1 MSKIARRI
9 LKILGWTVVGVIVLL
24 ILVVVL
30 LQVPAVQNFAKDK
43 AVAFLQK
50 KIGTPVKIDRLSISF
65 PKKVVLEGIYFE
77 DQNKDTLLAGKK
89 LAVDISMLA
98 LLDNEVEINDVELDG
113 IRANIYRLGK
123 DTAYNFQYIVDA
135 FVTAPDTAKKDTTSA
150 GFKIDVKHVSL
161 SKILA
166 TFKDDQTGMDT
177 YLYLGEFETNIK
189 KFDLDSMVFNI
200 PNIRL
205 EHVVARAY
213 QHKPLAEPKPIEEVR
228 ANNTKPVDLGLTVGN
243 LTVRDIDADYA
254 NDASALK
261 ARINLG
267 ELIAA
272 PQKIDLKTLDIV
284 LKNLTLKN
292 TNAVIAMG
300 ATQQAKVVEEQVEKT
315 AQVQAENPWKITL
328 DKVDFANNNIKFD
341 NFNTPR
347 ASRGMDYAHLDI
359 KGLTLDAANLTV
371 SPTAYSGDI
380 AKLAMTE
387 QSGFVLKN
395 LRTNFFYNEKGAYLK
410 NLLLETDK
418 TILRNEIGVAW
429 PSLASLSTPLG
440 LGQMLIKADLNN
452 CALSFKDILTFVP
465 TLAAAPP
472 FKGNETA
479 VFRLNAQLKGY
490 LKDLDIPNLE
500 LSGLSNTALKI
511 SGRIKGLPD
520 GAKAFYNLNI
530 ATLRTSQSDLNRLL
544 PAGTLPPTIRIP
556 ETIAVKGIF
565 VGAMDA
571 FNTKL
576 DIATSRGTAAVAGV
590 MRGMGKSY
598 NLTVGA
604 GNLDLGYILKQE
616 ANIGRVTL
624 RVAANGSGFDPK
636 TMVASVKGN
645 VIAAEAKGYRYT
657 NLNLDAK
664 LNKGNITAVANMRDP
679 NLNFDLDATALMKGD
694 FSAVKMDLQL
704 DSVNLQALKLYKDEL
719 KIHGHITADLASTN
733 PDALDGTVR
742 INDLIVSNKGQRYAA
757 YDTIAIDAFAGEDGS
772 RTINLKA
779 EAISMNLNGQY
790 KLTEIAPAVQSTIN
804 RYYQLPGYKPVPFAP
819 QTWALNLAVHPT
831 PMLFAFVPAMKGS
844 DSITAAINFNSAA
857 NDLNLVAN
865 ARKIVFNDNVVDSLT
880 MRANTADELAYSLT
894 LNSVGNAKFK
904 LNKTSLNGSV
914 ANNQLTT
921 NLDVKDPKEVSR
933 YQLAAV
939 LNQVPN
945 DGIRVSLKQGIMLN
959 YDTWSIP
966 GENYIQYDKSGLVI
980 NNFVIENGAQSIS
993 ANSTS
998 PVASAPIDVR
1008 FNNFRINTI
1017 TEIVSQDSTLAD
1029 GLINGTAQL
1038 RNPTTDLV
1046 FTSDLNIADI
1056 TFKRDT
1062 IGTLTVKV
1070 NNETAQT
1077 LAANVQLLGHGND
1090 VRVDGRYFIASKSL
1104 DLNLNLAN
1112 LNLASIK
1119 PFTAGQITDAS
1130 GSLKGEMAIKGTAD
1144 KPSVNGAIRFDQAFI
1159 TPTLLGE
1166 RFALTNEDIAI
1177 NATGIHFNGFDIVD
1191 SAQNKAS
1198 INGDIL
1204 TTDFK
1209 TIGFNLDVTADN
1221 FQASKSTRKPGSDQ
1235 PFYGSLNI
1243 TTNTKVRGSMTL
1255 PVVNSYLRVNRGTD
1269 FSYVLPTADPEVQ
1282 SRTGVVEFFDA
1293 DNKIDTSTFVVTN
1306 DSLNNSGRKGIDLS
1320 ATLETDTAAKF
1331 NLVIDERNNDALH
1344 IQGNAALQAG
1354 MDRSGKVS
1362 LTGTYTLSQGS
1373 YLLTLSFLKRQ
1384 FNVEPGSVITFDG
1397 DPTSAR
1403 VNITAL
1409 YVANTAPIDLMEHQ
1423 LGGRSAAEINQYKQ
1437 KIPFVVHLKMQGE
1450 LLKPQISFDII
1461 LPEREQSR
1469 WKDVEQKL
1477 AQVRADESE
1486 LNKQVFALLLLNRF
1500 VDENPLESNGTPST
1514 AESFARQSAS
1524 RILTDQLNRLAGN
1537 LVPGVDLNF
1546 GLNSGEDYST
1556 GNGEQ
1561 RTDLTVGISKRLLND
1576 RLTVN
1581 VGSSVQVEGP
1591 KSNQSASNIGGDISL
1606 EYQLSKD
1613 GRYRLRAYRRND
1625 YEGIT
1630 VGQVIES
1637 GAGFIFT
1644 LDYDNFNEFFRRK
1657 KKTEA
1662 TKTN

>member
-9 LKILGWTVVGVIVLL
+9 LKILGWTIVGIVVLL
-24 ILVVVL
+24 ILVLVL
-30 LQVPAVQNFAKDK
+30 IQVPAVQNFAKAK
-43 AVAFLQK
+43 AVSFLQK
-50 KIGTPVKIDRLSISF
+50 KIGTPIKIDRLSISF
-65 PKKVVLEGIYFE
+65 PKKVVLEGVYFE
-77 DQNKDTLLAGKK
+77 DKNKDTLLAGKRI
-89 LAVDISMLA
+89 AIDISMMA
-98 LLDNEVEINDVELDG
+98 LLDKKVEVNDVALDG

-135 FVTAPDTAKKDTTSA
+135 FVTAPSTKPKDTTSA
-150 GFKIDVKHVSL
+150 SFKMDVKHVHL

-177 YLYLGEFETNIK
+177 YCYLGDFETNIK
-189 KFDLDSMVFNI
+189 RFDLDSMVFNI
-200 PNIRL
+200 PKIRL

-213 QHKPLAEPKPIEEVR
+213 QHKPLTEPKSMAEVK
-228 ANNTKPVDLGLTVGN
+228 ANNSGPINLGLTVGN

-267 ELIAA
+267 ELIAE

-284 LKNLTLKN
+284 MKNLVLNN
-292 TNAVIAMG
+292 TNAVVAMG
-300 ATQQAKVVEEQVEKT
+300 ATQQAKVVEVQVEKT
-315 AQVQAENPWKITL
+315 AQAQAENPWKIEL
-328 DKVDFANNNIKFD
+328 DKVAFANNNIQFD
-341 NFNTPR
+341 NNNTPR
-347 ASRGMDYAHLDI
+347 AKRGMDYGHLNV
-359 KGLTLDAANLTV
+359 KGLSLDAANLTV
-371 SPTAYSGDI
+371 TPTAYSGDI
-380 AKLAMTE
+380 AQLAFSE
-387 QSGFVLKN
+387 QCGFMLKQ
-395 LRTNFFYNEKGAYLK
+395 LHTNFFYNEKGAYLK

-429 PSLASLSTPLG
+429 QSLALLPKQLG
-440 LGQMLIKADLNN
+440 EMLIKADLNN
-452 CALSFKDILTFVP
+452 CSLGFKDILTFAP
-465 TLAAAPP
+465 TLASAPP
-472 FKGNETA
+472 FKGNENA
-479 VFRLNAQLKGY
+479 VFRLNASIKGPV
-490 LKDLDIPNLE
+490 KDLTIPNLE
-500 LSGLSNTALKI
+500 ISGLSNTALKI

-520 GAKAFYNLNI
+520 GAKAIYNLNI

-544 PAGTLPPTIRIP
+544 PKGTVPPTIRIP
-556 ETIAVKGIF
+556 ETIAAKGFF
-565 VGAMDA
+565 VGSMAA

-576 DIATSRGTAAVAGV
+576 DVATSRGTAAVAGV

-598 NLTVGA
+598 NMTVGA

-616 ANIGRVTL
+616 ATVGRVTFQL
-624 RVAANGSGFDPK
+624 AANGSGFDPK
-636 TMVASVKGN
+636 TMVATVKGK
-645 VIAAEAKGYRYT
+645 VISAEAKGYRYT
-657 NLNLDAK
+657 NLALNAK
-664 LNKGNITAVANMRDP
+664 LDRGNISAIANMRDP
-679 NLNFDLDATALMKGD
+679 NLNFDLDATALMKGK
-694 FSAVKMDLQL
+694 FPAVKMDLQL

-719 KIHGHITADLASTN
+719 KIHGHINADLASTN
-733 PDALDGTVR
+733 PDALEGSIR
-742 INDLIVSNKGQRYAA
+742 INDLIVSNKGQRYVA
-757 YDTIAIDAFAGEDGS
+757 YDTIAIDAFAGADGS
-772 RTINLKA
+772 HTLDLKS
-779 EAISMNLNGQY
+779 EAITMNLNGQY
-790 KLTEIAPAVQSTIN
+790 KLTEIAPAIQGTIN
-804 RYYQLPGYKPVPFAP
+804 KYYQLPGYKPAPFSP
-819 QTWALNLAVHPT
+819 QTWALNLVVHPS
-831 PMLFAFVPAMKGS
+831 PMLYAFVPAMKGS
-844 DSITAAINFNSAA
+844 DSITAAINFNSTA
-857 NDLNLVAN
+857 NDLHLTAN
-865 ARKIVFNDNVVDSLT
+865 ARRIVFNDNVVDSLT
-880 MRANTADELAYSLT
+880 MRANTADALNYSIT

-904 LNKTSLNGSV
+904 LNKTSLSGNV
-914 ANNQLTT
+914 ANNQLST
-921 NLDVKDPKEVSR
+921 NLDVKDPKDVSR

-945 DGIRVSLKQGIMLN
+945 DGIRVSLKQGVMLN

-966 GENYIQYDKSGLVI
+966 GENYIQYDKAGLVI
-980 NNFVIENGAQSIS
+980 NNFTIQNGGQSIS

-1038 RNPTTDLV
+1038 KNPTKDLV

-1056 TFKRDT
+1056 SFKKDT

-1070 NNETAQT
+1070 NNETPQT
-1077 LAANVQLLGHGND
+1077 LAANVQLLGNGND
-1090 VRVDGRYFIASKSL
+1090 VRIDGRYFIASKSL

-1112 LNLASIK
+1112 LNLATIK
-1119 PFTAGQITDAS
+1119 PFTSGQITEAS

-1144 KPSVNGAIRFDQAFI
+1144 KPSVNGAIRFEQAFI

-1166 RFALTNEDIAI
+1166 RFALTNEDIAV

-1204 TTDFK
+1204 TNDFK
-1209 TIGFNLDVTADN
+1209 TIGFNLNVTADN
-1221 FQASKSTRKPGSDQ
+1221 FQVAKSTKKPGSAQ

-1243 TTNTKVRGSMTL
+1243 TTNTKVRGTLTL
-1255 PVVNSYLRVNRGTD
+1255 PVINSYLRVNRGTD
-1269 FSYVLPTADPEVQ
+1269 FSYILPTADPEVQ
-1282 SRTGVVEFFDA
+1282 GRAGVVEFFDA
-1293 DNKIDTSTFVVTN
+1293 DNRTDTTTFVVSK

-1331 NLVIDERNNDALH
+1331 NIVIDERNNDALH

-1362 LTGTYTLSQGS
+1362 LTGSYTLTEGS

-1384 FNVEPGSVITFDG
+1384 FNVQSGSTITFDG

-1403 VNITAL
+1403 VDITAL

-1423 LGGRSAAEINQYKQ
+1423 LGGRSQAEINQYKQ
-1437 KIPFVVHLKMQGE
+1437 KIPFTVHLKMQGE
-1450 LLKPQISFDII
+1450 LLKPQISFDIV
-1461 LPEREQSR
+1461 LPEREQSQ

-1477 AQVRADESE
+1477 TQVRSDESE
-1486 LNKQVFALLLLNRF
+1486 LNKQVFALLLLGRF

-1524 RILTDQLNRLAGN
+1524 RILTDQLNRLAGS

-1591 KSNQSASNIGGDISL
+1591 KSNQSSSNIGGDISL

-1630 VGQVIES
+1630 VGQVVES

-1644 LDYDNFNEFFRRK
+1644 LDYDNLNEFFRRK
-1657 KKTEA
+1657 KKAEGP
-1662 TKTN
+1662 KTN

>member
-1 MSKIARRI
+1 MKKIARRI
-9 LKILGWTVVGVIVLL
+9 LKILGWTVVGVVVLL

-30 LQVPAVQNFAKDK
+30 IQVPAVQNFAKDK
-43 AVAFLQK
+43 AVSFLEK
-50 KIGTPVKIDRLSISF
+50 KIGTPVKIDHLGISF
-65 PKKVVLEGIYFE
+65 PKKVVLEGVYFE
-77 DQNKDTLLAGKK
+77 GKNKDTLLAGKRI
-89 LAVDISMLA
+89 AVDISMLA
-98 LLDNEVEINDVELDG
+98 LMDKKVEINDVELEG
-113 IRANIYRLGK
+113 IRANIYRLGA
-123 DTAYNFQYIVDA
+123 DTTFNFQYIVDA
-135 FVTAPDTAKKDTTSA
+135 FVTPSTKPKDTSA
-150 GFKIDVKHVSL
+150 TGFAIDVKHVRL

-177 YLYLGEFETNIK
+177 YLYLGDFETDIK
-189 KFDLDSMVFNI
+189 KFDLENMDFNI
-200 PNIRL
+200 PKIRL

-213 QHKPLAEPKPIEEVR
+213 QHKPLAETKSMAEVK
-228 ANNTKPVDLGLTVGN
+228 ANNSEPVNLGLSVGN
-243 LTVRDIDADYA
+243 LTIRDIDADYG
-254 NDASALK
+254 NDVSALS
-261 ARINLG
+261 ARVNLG
-267 ELIAA
+267 ELIAE
-272 PQKIDLKTLDIV
+272 PEKIDLKTLNIV
-284 LKNLTLKN
+284 LKKLALNN
-292 TNAVIAMG
+292 TTAVIAMG
-300 ATQQAKVVEEQVEKT
+300 ATEQAKVVEDQVEKT
-315 AQVQAENPWKITL
+315 AQAQSENPWKIEL
-328 DKVDFANNNIKFD
+328 EKVVFANNNIKFD
-341 NFNTPR
+341 NNNTPR
-347 ASRGMDYAHLDI
+347 APRGMDYGHLDI
-359 KGLTLDAANLTV
+359 KGLALDATNLTV
-371 SPTAYSGDI
+371 TPTAYSGDI

-395 LRTNFFYNEKGAYLK
+395 LQTNFFYNEKGAYLK

-418 TILRNEIGVAW
+418 TVLRNEIGVAW
-429 PSLASLSTPLG
+429 ASLETLPAHLG
-440 LGQMLIKADLNN
+440 DMLIKADLNN
-452 CALSFKDILTFVP
+452 CVLAVKDILTFAP

-472 FKGNETA
+472 FKGNENA
-479 VFRLNAQLKGY
+479 IFRLNTNLKGY
-490 LKDLDIPNLE
+490 LKDLEIPNLE
-500 LSGLSNTALKI
+500 LSGLSNTAVKI

-520 GAKAFYNLNI
+520 GAKANYNINI

-556 ETIAVKGIF
+556 ETIAVKGFF
-565 VGAMDA
+565 VGGLNA

-576 DIATSRGTAAVAGV
+576 DVATSRGTAAVAGV
-590 MRGMGKSY
+590 IRGMGKSY

-616 ANIGRVTL
+616 ANVGRVTL
-624 RVAANGSGFDPK
+624 QAAAVGSGFDPK
-636 TMVASVKGN
+636 TMVASVKGK
-645 VIAAEAKGYRYT
+645 VISAEAKGYTYT

-664 LNKGNITAVANMRDP
+664 INRGNVVAAATMRDP
-679 NLNFDLDATALMKGD
+679 NLNFDLDATALLKGKYP
-694 FSAVKMDLQL
+694 AVKMELQL
-704 DSVNLQALKLYKDEL
+704 DSVNLQALKLNKDDL

-733 PDALDGTVR
+733 PDALDGTIR
-742 INDLIVSNKGQRYAA
+742 INDLIISNKGQRYEA
-757 YDTIAIDAFAGEDGS
+757 YDTIAINAYAGADGS
-772 RTINLKA
+772 HTLDLQS
-779 EAISMNLNGQY
+779 EAVTMNLNGQY
-790 KLTEIAPAVQSTIN
+790 KLTEIAPALQKTIN
-804 RYYQLPGYKPVPFAP
+804 KYYQLPGYKAVPFTP
-819 QTWALNLAVHPT
+819 QTWTLDLAVHPS
-831 PMLFAFVPAMKGS
+831 PMLYAFVPAMKGS
-844 DSITAAINFNSAA
+844 DSINAAIAFNSVAS
-857 NDLNLVAN
+857 DLHMKAN

-880 MRANTADELAYSLT
+880 FTANTAEALNYALS
-894 LNSVGNAKFK
+894 LNSVGNAKLQ
-904 LNKTSLNGSV
+904 LNKTFLTGEV

-921 NLDVKDPKEVSR
+921 NLDVKDPDDKSR
-933 YQLAAV
+933 YQLSAV

-945 DGIRVSLKQGIMLN
+945 DGIKVSLKQGLMLN

-980 NNFVIENGAQSIS
+980 NNFSIGNGGQMIS
-993 ANSTS
+993 ASSTS
-998 PVASAPIDVR
+998 PVASAPINVR

-1017 TEIVSQDSTLAD
+1017 TEIVTKDSTLAD

-1038 RNPTTDLV
+1038 KDPLKNLV

-1056 TFKRDT
+1056 SFKRDT

-1077 LAANVQLLGHGND
+1077 LAANVQLLGNGND
-1090 VRVDGRYFIASKSL
+1090 VRINGRYLIPSKTL

-1112 LNLASIK
+1112 LNLATIK

-1130 GSLKGEMAIKGTAD
+1130 GSLKGEMAIKGTVDNPAL
-1144 KPSVNGAIRFDQAFI
+1144 NGAIRFDKAFI

-1166 RFALTNEDIAI
+1166 RFALTDEDIAI
-1177 NATGIHFNGFDIVD
+1177 NATGLHFKGFDIVD

-1204 TTDFK
+1204 TKDFK
-1209 TIGFNLDVTADN
+1209 SIGFNLDVTADH
-1221 FQASKSTRKPGSDQ
+1221 FQVAKSTRKAGSTQ

-1243 TTNTKVRGSMTL
+1243 STKTKVRGTLTL
-1255 PVVNSYLRVNRGTD
+1255 PVINSYLRVNKGTD
-1269 FSYVLPTADPEVQ
+1269 FTYILPTADPEVQ
-1282 SRTGVVEFFDA
+1282 GREGVVEFFDA
-1293 DNKIDTSTFVVTN
+1293 DNKTDTAIFVANT
-1306 DSLNNSGRKGIDLS
+1306 DSINNSGRKGIDLS
-1320 ATLETDTAAKF
+1320 ATLETDSAAKF
-1331 NLVIDERNNDALH
+1331 NIVIDERNNDALH
-1344 IQGNAALQAG
+1344 IQGTAALQAG
-1354 MDRSGKVS
+1354 MDPSGKVS
-1362 LTGTYTLSQGS
+1362 LTGAYTLSSGS

-1384 FNVEPGSVITFDG
+1384 FNVEPGSTITFEG
-1397 DPTSAR
+1397 DPTAAR
-1403 VNITAL
+1403 VDITAL

-1423 LGGRSAAEINQYKQ
+1423 LGGRSQAEINQYKQ
-1437 KIPFVVHLKMQGE
+1437 KIPFVVHLNMKGE
-1450 LLKPQISFDII
+1450 LLKPQISFDIV
-1461 LPEREQSR
+1461 LNEREQSR

-1477 AQVRADESE
+1477 AQVRSDESE

-1500 VDENPLESNGTPST
+1500 VDENPLESNGSATT

-1561 RTDLTVGISKRLLND
+1561 RTDLTVGVSKRLLND

-1591 KSNQSASNIGGDISL
+1591 KSNQASSNIGGDISL
-1606 EYQLSKD
+1606 EYMLSKD

-1625 YEGIT
+1625 YEGIA

-1657 KKTEA
+1657 KKPEA